1 MKKNKYEIQN
11 SLSVVKNWLILLL
24 GALLILRIYMMILSY
39 KEGMPGLWYYMFR
52 QTVYT
57 VSWLSLLVFFMNQ
70 GQKSN
75 ALVEIYLKKMKKIA
89 FWTMIISAIRVLVS
103 LKYNWPLLS
112 YKVWPSVYNVLEL
125 AVWLLITVF
134 FYLYWRKMSKAKE
147 E

>member
-1 MKKNKYEIQN
+1 MKKKLIA
-11 SLSVVKNWLILLL
+11 VKNWLVLLL
-24 GALLILRIYMMILSY
+24 GVLLVVRVYMMLLSY

-57 VSWLSLLVFFMNQ
+57 VSWLSLLVFFMNH

-75 ALVEIYLKKMKKIA
+75 ALLEIYLKRMKKIA
-89 FWTMIISAIRVLVS
+89 FWTMVISAIRVLVS

-112 YKVWPSVYNVLEL
+112 YKVRPSVYNVLEL
-125 AVWLLITVF
+125 AVWLLITAF

-147 E
+147 V

>member
-1 MKKNKYEIQN
+1 MKKKLIA
-11 SLSVVKNWLILLL
+11 VKNWLVLLL
-24 GALLILRIYMMILSY
+24 GVLLVVRVYMMLLSY

-57 VSWLSLLVFFMNQ
+57 VSWLSLLVFFMNH

-75 ALVEIYLKKMKKIA
+75 ALLEIYLKKMKKIA
-89 FWTMIISAIRVLVS
+89 FWTMVISAIRVLVS

-125 AVWLLITVF
+125 AVWLLITAF

-147 E
+147 V

>member
-1 MKKNKYEIQN
+1 MKKKLIA
-11 SLSVVKNWLILLL
+11 VKNWLVLLL
-24 GALLILRIYMMILSY
+24 GVLLVVRVYMMLLSY

-57 VSWLSLLVFFMNQ
+57 VSWLSLLVFFMNH

-75 ALVEIYLKKMKKIA
+75 ALLEIYLKKMKKIA
-89 FWTMIISAIRVLVS
+89 FWTMVLSAIRVLVS

-125 AVWLLITVF
+125 AVWLLITAF

-147 E
+147 V

>member
-1 MKKNKYEIQN
+1 MKKKLIA
-11 SLSVVKNWLILLL
+11 VKNWLVLLL
-24 GALLILRIYMMILSY
+24 GVLLVVRVYMMLLSY

-57 VSWLSLLVFFMNQ
+57 VSWLSLLVFFMNH

-75 ALVEIYLKKMKKIA
+75 ALMEIYLKRMKKIA
-89 FWTMIISAIRVLVS
+89 FWTMVISAIRVLVS

-125 AVWLLITVF
+125 AVWLLITAF

-147 E
+147 V

>member
-1 MKKNKYEIQN
+1 MKKKLIA
-11 SLSVVKNWLILLL
+11 VKNWLVLLL
-24 GALLILRIYMMILSY
+24 GVLLVVRVYMMLLSY

-57 VSWLSLLVFFMNQ
+57 VSWLSLLVFFMNH

-75 ALVEIYLKKMKKIA
+75 ALLEIYLKRMKKIA
-89 FWTMIISAIRVLVS
+89 FWTMVISAIRVLVS

-125 AVWLLITVF
+125 AVWLLITAF
-134 FYLYWRKMSKAKE
+134 CYLYWRKMSRAKE
-147 E
+147 V

>member
-1 MKKNKYEIQN
+1 MKKKLIA
-11 SLSVVKNWLILLL
+11 VKNWLVLLL
-24 GALLILRIYMMILSY
+24 GVLLVVRVYMMLLSY

-57 VSWLSLLVFFMNQ
+57 VSWLSLLVFFMNH

-75 ALVEIYLKKMKKIA
+75 ALLEIYLKRMKKIA
-89 FWTMIISAIRVLVS
+89 FWTMVISTIRVLVS

-125 AVWLLITVF
+125 AVWLLITAF

-147 E
+147 V

>member
-1 MKKNKYEIQN
+1 MKKKLIA
-11 SLSVVKNWLILLL
+11 VKNWLVLLL
-24 GALLILRIYMMILSY
+24 GILLVVRVYMMLLSY

-57 VSWLSLLVFFMNQ
+57 VSWLSLLVFFMNH

-75 ALVEIYLKKMKKIA
+75 ALLEIYLKKMKKIA
-89 FWTMIISAIRVLVS
+89 FWTMVISAVRVLVS

-125 AVWLLITVF
+125 AVWLLITAF

-147 E
+147 V

>member
-1 MKKNKYEIQN
+1 MKKKLIA
-11 SLSVVKNWLILLL
+11 VKNWLVLLL
-24 GALLILRIYMMILSY
+24 GILLVVRVYMMLLSY

-57 VSWLSLLVFFMNQ
+57 VSWLSLLVFFMNH

-75 ALVEIYLKKMKKIA
+75 ALLEIYLKKMKKIA
-89 FWTMIISAIRVLVS
+89 FWTMVISAIRVLVS

-125 AVWLLITVF
+125 AVWLLITAF

-147 E
+147 V

>member
-1 MKKNKYEIQN
+1 MKKKLIA
-11 SLSVVKNWLILLL
+11 VKNWLVLLL
-24 GALLILRIYMMILSY
+24 GVLLVVRVYMMLLSY
-39 KEGMPGLWYYMFR
+39 KEGMPGLGSYMFR

-57 VSWLSLLVFFMNQ
+57 VSWISLLVFFMNH

-75 ALVEIYLKKMKKIA
+75 ALLEIYLKRMKKIA
-89 FWTMIISAIRVLVS
+89 FWTMVISAIRVLVS

-125 AVWLLITVF
+125 AVWLLITAF

-147 E
+147 V

>member
-1 MKKNKYEIQN
+1 MKKKLIA
-11 SLSVVKNWLILLL
+11 VKNWLVLLL
-24 GALLILRIYMMILSY
+24 GVLLVVRVYMMLLSY

-57 VSWLSLLVFFMNQ
+57 VSWLSLLVFFMNH

-75 ALVEIYLKKMKKIA
+75 ALLEIYLKRMKKIA
-89 FWTMIISAIRVLVS
+89 FWTMVISAIRVLVS

-125 AVWLLITVF
+125 AVWLLITAF

-147 E
+147 V

>member
-1 MKKNKYEIQN
+1 MKKKLIA
-11 SLSVVKNWLILLL
+11 VKNWLVLLL
-24 GALLILRIYMMILSY
+24 GVLLVVRVYMMLLSY

-57 VSWLSLLVFFMNQ
+57 VSWLSLLVFFMNH

-75 ALVEIYLKKMKKIA
+75 ALLEIYLKKMKKIA
-89 FWTMIISAIRVLVS
+89 FWTMVISAVRVLVS

-125 AVWLLITVF
+125 AVWLLITAF

-147 E
+147 V

>member
-1 MKKNKYEIQN
+1 MKKKLIA
-11 SLSVVKNWLILLL
+11 VKNWLVLLL
-24 GALLILRIYMMILSY
+24 GVLLVVRVYMMSLSY

-57 VSWLSLLVFFMNQ
+57 VSWLSLLVFFMNH

-75 ALVEIYLKKMKKIA
+75 ALLEIYLKRMKKIA
-89 FWTMIISAIRVLVS
+89 FWTMVISAIRVLVS

-125 AVWLLITVF
+125 AVWLLITAF

-147 E
+147 V

>member
-1 MKKNKYEIQN
+1 MKKKLIA
-11 SLSVVKNWLILLL
+11 VKNWLVLLL
-24 GALLILRIYMMILSY
+24 GVLLVVRVYMMLLSY

-57 VSWLSLLVFFMNQ
+57 VSWLSLLVFFMNH

-75 ALVEIYLKKMKKIA
+75 ALLEIYLKRMKKIA
-89 FWTMIISAIRVLVS
+89 FWTMVISAIRVLVS

-125 AVWLLITVF
+125 AVWLLITAF
-134 FYLYWRKMSKAKE
+134 FYFYWRKMSKAKE
-147 E
+147 V

>member
-1 MKKNKYEIQN
+1 MKKKLIA
-11 SLSVVKNWLILLL
+11 VKNWLVLLL
-24 GALLILRIYMMILSY
+24 GVLLVVRVYMMLLSY

-57 VSWLSLLVFFMNQ
+57 LSWLSLLVFFMNH

-75 ALVEIYLKKMKKIA
+75 ALLEIYLKRMKKIA
-89 FWTMIISAIRVLVS
+89 FWTMVISAIRVLVS

-125 AVWLLITVF
+125 AVWLLITAF

-147 E
+147 V

>member
-1 MKKNKYEIQN
+1 MKKKLIA
-11 SLSVVKNWLILLL
+11 VKNWLVLLL
-24 GALLILRIYMMILSY
+24 GVLLVVRVYMMLLSY

-57 VSWLSLLVFFMNQ
+57 VSWLSLLVFFMNH

-75 ALVEIYLKKMKKIA
+75 ALLEIYLKRMKKIA
-89 FWTMIISAIRVLVS
+89 FWTMVISAVRVLVS

-125 AVWLLITVF
+125 AVWLLITAF

-147 E
+147 V